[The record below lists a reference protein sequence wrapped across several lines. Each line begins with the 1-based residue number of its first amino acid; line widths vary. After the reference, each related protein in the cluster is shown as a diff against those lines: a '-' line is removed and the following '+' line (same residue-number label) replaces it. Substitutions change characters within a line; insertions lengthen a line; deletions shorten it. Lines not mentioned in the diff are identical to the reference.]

1 MTNAAVKEQT
11 APDFNE
17 PEITP
22 EVGAEF
28 GLNAEEF
35 ALMLDIVGRT
45 PSFTELGI
53 FSVMWS
59 EHCSYKS
66 SRLHLKKLPTEAKE
80 TLVVV
85 RGFDHCLTAYPQHVW
100 EETAQKLLRLPQTE
114 RKVRG
119 FIRAMLSQA
128 AEVKMDR
135 QGRASVP
142 RKLLAKAD
150 IDDQMVVI
158 GALDKL
164 EFWNPEDWNR
174 FLEEADPAM
183 EEVAESLEL

>member
-1 MTNAAVKEQT
+1 MAQFLGEH
-11 APDFNE
+11 
-17 PEITP
+17 
-22 EVGAEF
+22 EVPVDDKGRIFVPAEF
-28 GLNAEEF
+28 
-35 ALMLDIVGRT
+35 R
-45 PSFTELGI
+45 
-53 FSVMWS
+53 
-59 EHCSYKS
+59 KQ
-66 SRLHLKKLPTEAKE
+66 LPPEANE
-80 TLVVV
+80 TFVVV

-100 EETAQKLLRLPQTE
+100 EETALKLLGLPQTE

-150 IDDQMVVI
+150 IGDQMVVI

-164 EFWNPEDWNR
+164 EFWNPKDWYQ
-174 FLEEADPAM
+174 FLDEADPVM

>member
-1 MTNAAVKEQT
+1 MAQFLGEH
-11 APDFNE
+11 
-17 PEITP
+17 
-22 EVGAEF
+22 EVPVDDKGRIFVPAEF
-28 GLNAEEF
+28 
-35 ALMLDIVGRT
+35 R
-45 PSFTELGI
+45 
-53 FSVMWS
+53 
-59 EHCSYKS
+59 
-66 SRLHLKKLPTEAKE
+66 KKLPTEANE

-85 RGFDHCLTAYPQHVW
+85 RGFDHCLTAYPQQIW

>member
-1 MTNAAVKEQT
+1 MAQFLGEH
-11 APDFNE
+11 
-17 PEITP
+17 
-22 EVGAEF
+22 EVPVDDKGRIFVPAEF
-28 GLNAEEF
+28 
-35 ALMLDIVGRT
+35 R
-45 PSFTELGI
+45 
-53 FSVMWS
+53 
-59 EHCSYKS
+59 
-66 SRLHLKKLPTEAKE
+66 KKFPPEANE
-80 TLVVV
+80 TFVVV

-100 EETAQKLLRLPQTE
+100 EETALKLLRLPQTE

-150 IDDQMVVI
+150 IGDQMVVI

-164 EFWNPEDWNR
+164 EFWNPKDWHQ
-174 FLEEADPAM
+174 FLDEADPVM

>member
-1 MTNAAVKEQT
+1 MAQFLGEH
-11 APDFNE
+11 
-17 PEITP
+17 
-22 EVGAEF
+22 EVPVDDKGRIFVPAEF
-28 GLNAEEF
+28 
-35 ALMLDIVGRT
+35 R
-45 PSFTELGI
+45 
-53 FSVMWS
+53 
-59 EHCSYKS
+59 
-66 SRLHLKKLPTEAKE
+66 KKLPPEANE

-85 RGFDHCLTAYPQHVW
+85 RGFDRCLTAYPQHVW

-135 QGRASVP
+135 QGRASIP

-150 IDDQMVVI
+150 IGDQMVVI

-164 EFWNPEDWNR
+164 EFWNPQDWHQ

>member
-1 MTNAAVKEQT
+1 MAQFLGEH
-11 APDFNE
+11 
-17 PEITP
+17 
-22 EVGAEF
+22 EVPVDDKGRIFVPAEF
-28 GLNAEEF
+28 
-35 ALMLDIVGRT
+35 R
-45 PSFTELGI
+45 
-53 FSVMWS
+53 
-59 EHCSYKS
+59 
-66 SRLHLKKLPTEAKE
+66 KKLPTEANE
-80 TLVVV
+80 SLVVV
-85 RGFDHCLTAYPQHVW
+85 RGFDHCLTAYPQNIW

-164 EFWNPEDWNR
+164 EFWNPEDWKR

>member
-1 MTNAAVKEQT
+1 MAQFLGEH
-11 APDFNE
+11 
-17 PEITP
+17 
-22 EVGAEF
+22 EVPVDDKGRIFVPAEF
-28 GLNAEEF
+28 
-35 ALMLDIVGRT
+35 R
-45 PSFTELGI
+45 
-53 FSVMWS
+53 
-59 EHCSYKS
+59 
-66 SRLHLKKLPTEAKE
+66 KKLPTEANE

-85 RGFDHCLTAYPQHVW
+85 RGFDHCLTAYPQHIW

-119 FIRAMLSQA
+119 FIRAILSQA

-174 FLEEADPAM
+174 FLEEADPVM